1 MSVTII
7 IGEKPDSTLKIAEA
21 LAEKNLVKK
30 RSKYGINYYEFIR
43 NSRKHIAVA
52 AVGHLFNLKQVEKGS
67 GYPIF
72 DAEWVPSFKTKKS
85 SFSERYYKTIQE
97 VAKSNRD
104 YDMISACDFDN
115 EGSVIAANIIKFIF
129 RKNEARRMKFSTLTK
144 IDLVNAYENIMPTLD
159 WGNIIAGET
168 RHYLDWFYGMNTSKA
183 LMLAIKKNAKR
194 FAILSAGRVQAPT
207 LVLLADREM
216 EIGNFVPQPYW
227 QLQSVLLIDGDEVIA
242 LYEKD
247 KIWNKNEAEKILER
261 CSNKPAIVDDVNK
274 KKYAQPPPFP
284 FNITSLQTEAYRL
297 FGFSPQYTMSIAQ
310 KLYTSAHIS
319 YPRTSSQRLPPQIGY
334 KKILEA
340 LSGNKKYEA
349 LCKALL
355 ALPQLK
361 PIEGKLVDMAHES
374 IHPTVEPPKDIKYLS
389 GPAQK
394 IYDLICRRFL
404 SLFAKDAIK
413 EIMQV
418 VFDINGYKFLSSG
431 RRVLE
436 KGWMEFYGPYAKFD
450 ELILPSLKKVDRL
463 DVKKLEML
471 DKETLPSPRYSQAS
485 IIKELEKRNLGTR
498 ATRSSILQ
506 TLYDRNYI
514 TDKIIR
520 VTELGL
526 KMAQV
531 IKNYVPDFA
540 DEKLTRSFEKK
551 LEDIAEG
558 KERKEMVLD
567 KAKIAVTKICDE
579 FKQNEDKIGN
589 ELGEAIIQT
598 QNHQSILGPCPKC
611 GKNLKILFSPKT
623 KHYFVGCTGYKD
635 GCRTAFPLPRN
646 ASFQALNKVCDK
658 CKTPIIKVLRRGRR
672 PFNMC
677 LDPLCI
683 EKESWKTWRKGRE
696 KAKPTD

>member
-67 GYPIF
+67 DYPIF
-72 DAEWVPSFKTKKS
+72 DAEWTPSFKTKKS

-129 RKNEARRMKFSTLTK
+129 RKNEARRMKFSTLTRA
-144 IDLVNAYENIMPTLD
+144 DLVKAYEEMSPHLD
-159 WGNIIAGET
+159 WGNINAGET
-168 RHYLDWFYGMNTSKA
+168 RHYLDFYYGISTSRA

-207 LVLLADREM
+207 LVLLADREL
-216 EIGNFVPQPYW
+216 EIKNFIPTPFW
-227 QLQSVLLIDGDEVIA
+227 QLQLVLSFNGNDFIA

-247 KIWNKNEAEKILER
+247 KIWNKTEAEKILER
-261 CSNKPAIVDDVNK
+261 CRDKPAVVDSVNR
-274 KKYAQPPPFP
+274 KKYSQAPPAS

-297 FGFSPQYTMSIAQ
+297 FGFSPQYTMSISQ
-310 KLYTSAHIS
+310 KLYTSAFIS
-319 YPRTSSQRLPPQIGY
+319 YPRTSSEKLPPQIGY
-334 KKILEA
+334 RQILDA
-340 LSGNKKYEA
+340 LSKIKKYEPM
-349 LCKALL
+349 CKELL
-355 ALPQLK
+355 SLPSLK
-361 PIEGKLVDMAHES
+361 PVEGNRIDSAHEA
-374 IHPTVEPPKDIKYLS
+374 IHPTVEPPKDKYLS

-404 SLFAKDAIK
+404 SAFAKNAIRESI
-413 EIMQV
+413 EIV
-418 VFDINGYKFLSSG
+418 IDVEGNKFLANG
-431 RRVLE
+431 RRTLE
-436 KGWMEFYGPYAKFD
+436 RGWMEFYGPYSRF
-450 ELILPSLKKVDRL
+450 EETSLPDLKKGDKL

-471 DKETLPSPRYSQAS
+471 DKETLPPSRYSQAS

-514 TDKIIR
+514 IDRNIHVTD
-520 VTELGL
+520 LGL

-540 DEKLTRSFEKK
+540 DEKLTRSFEKE
-551 LEDIAEG
+551 LENIAEG

-579 FKQNEDKIGN
+579 FKQNEDMIGS

-598 QNHQSILGPCPKC
+598 QNDQSVLGPCPKC
-611 GKNLKILFSPKT
+611 GKELKILFSPKT

-635 GCRTAFPLPRN
+635 GCRTAYPLPRN
-646 ASFQALNKVCDK
+646 ASFKRLDKICDK
-658 CKTPIIKVLRRGRR
+658 CNTPIIQVIRRGRR
-672 PFNMC
+672 PFRMC
-677 LDPLCI
+677 LDPKC
-683 EKESWKTWRKGRE
+683 ETKADWGKRK
-696 KAKPTD
+696 KSNQKPYLS